1 VNWLTACPVLP
12 EYLGDMC
19 VDEMSIMEAGA
30 VRKSGMFGKWHPV
43 LWGMAVILSIVIL
56 ACLVSRDNCV
66 SSSIL
71 APIEKSPAERSVPD
85 ANRRFD
91 ERVRATEAGFN
102 AAFPFH
108 R

>member
-1 VNWLTACPVLP
+1 
-12 EYLGDMC
+12 MS

-30 VRKSGMFGKWHPV
+30 VRKSGSFGKWHPAF
-43 LWGMAVILSIVIL
+43 WGMAVIFSIAIL
-56 ACLVSRDNCV
+56 ACLVSRDSCV
-66 SSSIL
+66 SSSIPE
-71 APIEKSPAERSVPD
+71 PIEKSPAERSVPD